1 MYFIYLSFKSPFALQ
16 ERRRR
21 GEDIPVVRAKM
32 PVHQKFPQ
40 SPFPLLPHLLVILVI
55 SATPA
60 NLQQPTSNFLD
71 FREAAAKQQHQL
83 KNPAVDNDVI
93 ISSDFN
99 EFENIFEHFDTFS
112 WDKLSPQNLQ
122 DLAASAMNG
131 FANSNG
137 GGGEEESAA
146 AAAAALAMASGQHYS
161 KLTLASNCF
170 DFQLLA
176 T

>member
-1 MYFIYLSFKSPFALQ
+1 MYIIYLSLILPFALQ
-16 ERRRR
+16 ESRRR
-21 GEDIPVVRAKM
+21 GEDIPVVGAKM
-32 PVHQKFPQ
+32 PVHPKFPQ

-71 FREAAAKQQHQL
+71 FREAAAKQQEHQL

-170 DFQLLA
+170 DF
-176 T
+176 